1 MARIETKKNLSRK
14 DVILK
19 KAAALFRQK
28 GFAASSMRELAD
40 LVGVEAPSLYN
51 HIGSKN
57 ELLQAICFK
66 VANAFNEHLQ
76 QVRQSHDRHAG
87 KIEQVIRFH
96 IRIMLNSFD
105 EVYVANHEWKQL
117 EDPLLSNFLHQRK
130 AYENALASMIEEGIK
145 AKEFRKLNP
154 HLAVLTI
161 LSAVRGVEAWLRHR
175 KNIKEED
182 LENNIIEQLLH
193 GIIK

>member
-1 MARIETKKNLSRK
+1 MARIATKKNLSRK
-14 DVILK
+14 DFILK
-19 KAAALFRQK
+19 KASALFRQK

-57 ELLQAICFK
+57 EMLQSICFK

-76 QVRQSHDRHAG
+76 QVRQSCEPYAG

-96 IRIMLNSFD
+96 IRIMLDSFD

-130 AYENALASMIEEGIK
+130 AYENALAAMIEEGIR

-175 KNIKEED
+175 KNIKEAD

-193 GIIK
+193 GLIK